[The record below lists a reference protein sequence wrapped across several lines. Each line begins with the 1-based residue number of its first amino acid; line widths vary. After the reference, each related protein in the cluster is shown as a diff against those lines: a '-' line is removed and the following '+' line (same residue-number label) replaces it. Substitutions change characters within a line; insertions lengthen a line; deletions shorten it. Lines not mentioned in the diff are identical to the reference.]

1 MSKHNENI
9 LELVSKT
16 IYETTFMSKDKNG
29 SYRRQLDRIKK
40 MVKIYAEEYA
50 ESILKDTIE
59 NTTSTEDTNN
69 NPIEDG
75 DTEENN

>member
-69 NPIEDG
+69 NPIEDE
-75 DTEENN
+75 DTEETK